1 MSKNK
6 SKEIKQTQKI
16 SAPKVSVILSS
27 YNQGKYVSDSIKSVL
42 NQTYKDF
49 ELLIYDD
56 GSTDDSQEIIKSF
69 ADDRI
74 KLFLYEKNRGPFE
87 AIKEPL
93 QVASGKYIAIHH
105 SDDVWKETKLEK
117 QVDFL
122 EKNPDYAVCFSQVDF
137 IDETGEIYDLPS
149 DHPYKKVFV
158 QKNRSREEWLN
169 HLFWKMSSFCNP
181 SALIVNDEDYYIFN
195 PSLFQLSDYFMW
207 LNVCKKKNIYVFED
221 KLIKFRLRRKNQNSM
236 SSLTVEKAI
245 RNMNESYFT
254 AKEFFSLTENAQEF
268 LKIFPEAE
276 KYFIEG
282 KIETKFAFAKFCLEH
297 SVAGFKKFGLEI
309 LYNLVHNEK
318 TAAEIK
324 KFYNYDARNFVKDTG
339 AVDAFNIES
348 QLKVLNTQLY
358 LDFGEGFNQ
367 NDLLEKK
374 VLAEGDGKFFV
385 SFNSPLKSAVEK
397 LRFDPDNKGGLS
409 LKLDKIILN
418 GEEVT
423 ANSANEIKV
432 DGQGNYIFLTS
443 DPWFLIEKKISAP
456 TLQIEIFGKVDFSVA
471 NDKAD
476 KIFHEQTDKINQQ
489 NADIIRQSSELHRQ
503 ASELNRQ
510 VGEINRQQ
518 ATIDVQQVEI
528 NRQHSEILRL
538 QAELNQKTVELGA
551 KSVEVARLTEQA
563 NQLEKDLKA
572 IGSST
577 SWKITKPLR
586 ELGKIFKH

>member
-1 MSKNK
+1 MTKKNIESKF
-6 SKEIKQTQKI
+6 T
-16 SAPKVSVILSS
+16 PKVSVILTS
-27 YNQGKYVSDSIKSVL
+27 YNQGKYISDAIQSVL
-42 NQTYKDF
+42 NQTFTDF
-49 ELLIYDD
+49 ELLICDD

-87 AIKEPL
+87 AVKEPF
-93 QVASGKYIAIHH
+93 QAVRGKYIAFHH

-122 EKNPDYAVCFSQVDF
+122 GKNPDYAVCFSQAEF
-137 IDETGEIYDLPS
+137 IDESGEIYDLPE
-149 DHPYKKVFV
+149 DHPYKKVFA

-181 SALIVNDEDYYIFN
+181 SALIVNDKNYFFFN

-207 LNVCKKKNIYVFED
+207 LNVAKKKNLYVFED
-221 KLIKFRLRRKNQNSM
+221 KLIQFRLRRKNQDSM
-236 SSLTVEKAI
+236 SSLTVEKAV

-254 AKEFFSLTENAQEF
+254 AKEFFSLTDDAKEF

-276 KYFIEG
+276 KYLVEG
-282 KIETKFAFAKFCLEH
+282 KIETKFAFAKLCLEH
-297 SVAGFKKFGLEI
+297 GVAGYKKFGLEI
-309 LYNLVHNEK
+309 LYNLLHNEK
-318 TAAEIK
+318 SAAKIK
-324 KFYNYDARNFVKDTG
+324 KLYNYDSRSFIKDTG
-339 AVDAFNIES
+339 EIDAFNIEC
-348 QLKVLNTQLY
+348 QMKVLNSQLY

-367 NDLLEKK
+367 TNLLEKK
-374 VLAEGDGKFFV
+374 VLVGGDGKFFAG
-385 SFNSPLKSAVEK
+385 FNCPLEKVVEK
-397 LRFDPDNKGGLS
+397 LRFDPSNCGGLS
-409 LKLDKIILN
+409 VKLDKIILN

-423 ANSANEIKV
+423 PSLSNEIKI
-432 DGQGNYIFLTS
+432 DGDGNYIFVTS
-443 DPWFLIEKKISAP
+443 DPWFIIDKKISASN
-456 TLQIEIFGKVDFSVA
+456 LQVEIFGKVDFSSA
-471 NDKAD
+471 SDKAD

-518 ATIDVQQVEI
+518 AAIDVQQAEI
-528 NRQHSEILRL
+528 NRQHAEIIRL
-538 QAELNQKTVELGA
+538 QTELNQKAVELNQKTAEVERQA
-551 KSVEVARLTEQA
+551 DIIEHVETE
-563 NQLEKDLKA
+563 LKA

-586 ELGKIFKH
+586 EFGKIFKH